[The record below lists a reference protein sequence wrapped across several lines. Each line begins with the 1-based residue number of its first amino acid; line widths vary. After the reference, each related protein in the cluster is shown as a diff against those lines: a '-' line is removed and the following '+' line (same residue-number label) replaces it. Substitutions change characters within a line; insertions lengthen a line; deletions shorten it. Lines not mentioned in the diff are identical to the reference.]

1 MRHRIFILLL
11 AGALLLAVTTMR
23 NTAQSSPFSDASILG
38 SIPLWDLRAAIP
50 FGIFCA
56 GLFAALGGMSAQFL
70 HSCLLLAGKTRTCTA
85 RCAGRMATAALWCG
99 WPFVA
104 CCMGALFYIVP
115 QYFIPAASVQPN
127 HLTGLRPLLTYQLYG
142 CLFLLLLCRILE
154 NLFPGRRPVGAL
166 CLLPVAACIIST
178 DILWGHGFGL
188 LILTALLLLPLPALF
203 CGNWGGKVLGILLLA
218 AAATGFIC
226 VLQPRSCAGIYPT
239 GIADFVC
246 YATALAVIL
255 GLEFFKIAEL
265 RRRHIAYMQ
274 Q

>member
-23 NTAQSSPFSDASILG
+23 NTAQSSPFSDASFMG

-56 GLFAALGGMSAQFL
+56 GLFAALGGMSAQLL
-70 HSCLLLAGKTRTCTA
+70 HSCLLLAGKTSTCTT

-115 QYFIPAASVQPN
+115 QYFIPAESVQPN
-127 HLTGLRPLLTYQLYG
+127 HLTVLRPLLNYQLYG
-142 CLFLLLLCRILE
+142 SLFVLLLCRILE
-154 NLFPGRRPVGAL
+154 ALFPGRRRIGGI
-166 CLLPVAACIIST
+166 CLLPVAVCIIST
-178 DILWGHGFGL
+178 DILWGHGQGG

-203 CGNWGGKVLGILLLA
+203 CGNWGGKTIGILLLA
-218 AAATGFIC
+218 AAATGFVC
-226 VLQPRSCAGIYPT
+226 VLQPRTSTGIYPT
-239 GIADFVC
+239 GTADFVC

-255 GLEFFKIAEL
+255 GLGFFKITEL
-265 RRRHIAYMQ
+265 RRRQSSCMQ
-274 Q
+274 